1 MGSDANDMVRSAV
14 EATLS
19 GNADLAARVIAADDQ
34 VDAAER
40 AAMQKAV
47 IAVMQ
52 EAPVGED
59 LRFLISTLG
68 IVCEIEKVGDHAVKL
83 ARRAT
88 KLNGKFPGELRL
100 PLIEM
105 GELVRKSFAASLRLY
120 ADYSPTLAS
129 EIIEGDEAV
138 DGAFICVRQRV
149 FGLVQERPDAVES
162 LIRTMEC
169 FHALEHVADHAVA
182 IALKIS
188 MLHDR

>member
-14 EATLS
+14 EATLNS
-19 GNADLAARVIAADDQ
+19 NVELAEQVIASDDNI
-34 VDAAER
+34 DAAER

-52 EAPVGED
+52 ESPVGED
-59 LRFLISTLG
+59 LRFLVCTLG

-88 KLNGKFPGELRL
+88 KLGSKFPSELRL
-100 PLIEM
+100 PLVEM
-105 GELVRKSFAASLRLY
+105 GEQVRSCFAASLKLY
-120 ADYSPTLAS
+120 ADYSPELAQ
-129 EIIEGDEAV
+129 EIIEGDDTV
-138 DGAFICVRQRV
+138 DRAFGCVRQRV
-149 FGLVQERPDAVES
+149 FGLVREHPESVES

-182 IALKIS
+182 IAVKIS
-188 MLHDR
+188 MVNQH